1 MEEGEGAISIGL
13 SEKKASWDFAL
24 WKASRPGEPVWPS
37 PWSNGRPGW
46 HIECS
51 VMASDL
57 FGDKLDVHSG
67 GIDLAFPHHDNEIAQ
82 AEAYYGCK
90 QWVNYFLHAGH
101 LHIEGQKM
109 SKSLKNFITIKV
121 RYFFFWFRIYFFSS
135 QKKNKNK
142 KKQDALKDYTP
153 RQIRMLFL
161 LHSWSSILDFKKDSM
176 TEAIAIETTIKN
188 FFANVQAIARENS
201 YDIAVGEQN
210 MSADEKK
217 LFAEI
222 NEAQVKV
229 HEAMCDSIDTPTAL
243 SALLELIKSTN
254 TYINSHKKHNTAI
267 LLKSANFIQ
276 RILTVTLS
284 MLFRALVY
292 FDYPRRSLE

>member
-1 MEEGEGAISIGL
+1 
-13 SEKKASWDFAL
+13 
-24 WKASRPGEPVWPS
+24 
-37 PWSNGRPGW
+37 
-46 HIECS
+46 
-51 VMASDL
+51 
-57 FGDKLDVHSG
+57 
-67 GIDLAFPHHDNEIAQ
+67 
-82 AEAYYGCK
+82 
-90 QWVNYFLHAGH
+90 
-101 LHIEGQKM
+101 
-109 SKSLKNFITIKV
+109 
-121 RYFFFWFRIYFFSS
+121 
-135 QKKNKNK
+135 
-142 KKQDALKDYTP
+142 
-153 RQIRMLFL
+153 MLFL